1 MALDSSTIPA
11 KDGTEVEQSLRARAG
26 PQAKELLQVK
36 EGSFGRGSQPVALG
50 KRYELVMLVAYQKLK
65 YLKRHALGASLVA
78 QWLRIC
84 LPMQGTRVRALVWED
99 PTCRGATRPV
109 SHNY

>member
-1 MALDSSTIPA
+1 MTRVKELTETRKKNIKTEAEWIDKPHEKTIP
-11 KDGTEVEQSLRARAG
+11 RAVL
-26 PQAKELLQVK
+26 QLLK
-36 EGSFGRGSQPVALG
+36 KHR
-50 KRYELVMLVAYQKLK
+50 
-65 YLKRHALGASLVA
+65 ASLVA